1 MSSISVTPHLV
12 RIINLEIDDEET
24 VKIMNEVEEKDLEQY
39 VIKSINIGLSVLRN
53 QMTTEKIDYVE
64 KEFKRLV

>member
-12 RIINLEIDDEET
+12 RINNLEIDDEET

-39 VIKSINIGLSVLRN
+39 VIKSINIGLECEINRN
-53 QMTTEKIDYVE
+53 ECLIS
-64 KEFKRLV
+64 F